1 MELWDAYRTAHNG
14 RSIATSMQF
23 TGKSILPYFG
33 ALRPDQVQEDDG
45 KRYAEQRRAA
55 GIQDGTIWTQINHLR
70 IALSWAVK
78 TKRISEVP
86 LIVRPRKP
94 DPRERYLDRSEIA
107 RLLDAATTPH
117 IRIAIILMLAT
128 AARVGAVLDLT
139 WDRVDLQRG
148 IIDLR
153 VDAGGPRKGRA
164 TPPINNMLRAAL
176 VEAREMALSPYVV
189 EWGGD
194 RVASIKKGFASV
206 VKKAGL
212 DDVSPHVL
220 RHTAAVHMAEA
231 GNSMAE
237 IAQML
242 GHRDS
247 KTTERI
253 YARFSPG
260 YLRGAASA
268 LEFDDKP

>member
-1 MELWDAYRTAHNG
+1 MELWEAYRRAYDG

-33 ALRPDQVQEDDG
+33 ALRPDQVQEGDAE
-45 KRYAEQRRAA
+45 RYAEQRRAA
-55 GIQDGTIWTQINHLR
+55 GIKDGTIWTQLNHLR

-78 TKRISEVP
+78 TKRIAEAP
-86 LIVRPRKP
+86 HIARPQKP
-94 DPRERYLDRSEIA
+94 DARDRYLDRREIA
-107 RLLDAATTPH
+107 RLLEAATTPH
-117 IRIAIILMLAT
+117 IRLAIILMLT
-128 AARVGAVLDLT
+128 TGARVAAALDLT
-139 WDRVDLQRG
+139 WDRVDLERG
-148 IIDLR
+148 IINLR
-153 VDAGGPRKGRA
+153 VDASGPRKGRA
-164 TPPINNMLRAAL
+164 TPPINNTLRAAL

-189 EWGGD
+189 EWGGG

-212 DDVSPHVL
+212 KGVSPHVL

-242 GHRDS
+242 GHSDS
-247 KTTERI
+247 RTTERI

-260 YLRGAASA
+260 HLRVAASA